1 MVKTVKLKLLTTA
14 QQDEQL
20 MQVTLEYRNVCQYVS
35 DWIFE
40 HGFVLNFMTLQKE
53 IYHEIRDKFQLNS
66 QMVISALKTTT
77 AKYKT
82 IKEQHKQKPARYK
95 IGEKTVKGRK
105 KNIYEV
111 VPRTLE
117 WLWEPVRFKAP
128 QCDQVRN
135 RNYRLLKDGKLSLTT
150 LSGTVKVPFQAPDCW
165 QKRLDEGWTLGTG
178 KLVKQGKHWYFC
190 VPMEIQTTPVAIE
203 SIERIVGIDR
213 GLNFIV
219 ATADSDGKSFFKS
232 GHEIMHR
239 RHCFAKLRKKL
250 QIHNTRGSRRKLKA
264 IGHRENRWMS
274 DVNHQISKALVD
286 HYGPNTLF
294 VLEDLTGVTFEEE
307 NLHGTAKARQDKRS
321 WAFYQL
327 EQFLIYKAEA
337 AGSLVIKVSPR
348 YTSQRCPH
356 CGIIDKSQRDH
367 DHHEYRCRCG
377 YRTNDD
383 RVGALNL
390 LELGHRYLKGES
402 KPKYTKSKVLAI
414 AE

>member
-14 QQDEQL
+14 QQNEQL
-20 MQVTLEYRNVCQYVS
+20 MQVALEYRDVCQYVS
-35 DWIFE
+35 EWIFE
-40 HGFVLNFMTLQKE
+40 HDFVLNFMTLQKE

-82 IKEQHKQKPARYK
+82 IKEQYKQKPIRYK
-95 IGEKTVKGRK
+95 IDEKTVKGK
-105 KNIYEV
+105 KNVYEV
-111 VPRTLE
+111 IPRTLE
-117 WLWEPVRFKAP
+117 WLWKPIMFKAL

-135 RNYRLLKDGKLSLTT
+135 RNYRLLKNGKLSLTT
-150 LSGTVKVPFQAPDCW
+150 LNGTVKVSFQAPACW
-165 QKRLDEGWTLGTG
+165 RERLDSGWALGTG

-190 VPMEIQTTPVAIE
+190 IPMEITMEEVPRENIQ
-203 SIERIVGIDR
+203 RIVGIDR
-213 GLNFIV
+213 GLNFLV
-219 ATADSDGKSFFKS
+219 ATADSNGKSFFKS
-232 GHEIMHR
+232 GRAIMHR
-239 RHCFAKLRKKL
+239 RHRFAKLRKKL
-250 QIHNTRGSRRKLKA
+250 QAHNTRGSRRKLKA

-286 HYGPNTLF
+286 HYGSNTLF
-294 VLEDLTGVTFEEE
+294 VLEDLTGVTFEEK
-307 NLHGTAKARQDKRS
+307 NLRGTAKARQDKRT

-337 AGSLVIKVSPR
+337 AGSLVIKVSPK

-356 CGIIDKSQRDH
+356 CGLIDKEQRDH
-367 DHHEYRCRCG
+367 AHHEYRCRCG

-390 LELGHRYLKGES
+390 LELGRRYLNGEN

>member
-14 QQDEQL
+14 QQNEQL
-20 MQVTLEYRNVCQYVS
+20 MQVVIEYRDVCQYVS
-35 DWIFE
+35 EWIFE
-40 HGFVLNFMTLQKE
+40 HDFVLNFMTLQKE

-77 AKYKT
+77 AKYKA
-82 IKEQHKQKPARYK
+82 IKEQYKQKPIRYK
-95 IGEKTVKGRK
+95 VGEKTVKGK
-105 KNIYEV
+105 KNVYEV
-111 VPRTLE
+111 IPRTLE
-117 WLWEPVRFKAP
+117 WLWKPIRFKAP

-135 RNYRLLKDGKLSLTT
+135 RNYRLLKNGKLSLTT
-150 LSGTVKVPFQAPDCW
+150 MNGTVKVSFQAPACW
-165 QKRLDEGWTLGTG
+165 RERLDSGWALGTG

-190 VPMEIQTTPVAIE
+190 IPMEIAMEEVHRENIQ
-203 SIERIVGIDR
+203 RIVGIDR
-213 GLNFIV
+213 GLNFLV
-219 ATADSDGKSFFKS
+219 AAADSNGKSFFKS
-232 GHEIMHR
+232 GHAIMHR
-239 RHCFAKLRKKL
+239 RHRFAKLRKKL
-250 QIHNTRGSRRKLKA
+250 QTHNTRGSRRKLKD

-307 NLHGTAKARQDKRS
+307 NLRGTAKARQDKRT

-337 AGSLVIKVSPR
+337 AGSLVIKVSPK

-356 CGIIDKSQRDH
+356 CGLIDKEQRDH
-367 DHHEYRCRCG
+367 AHHEYRCRCG
-377 YRTNDD
+377 YQTNDD

-390 LELGHRYLKGES
+390 LELGRRYLNGEN

>member
-14 QQDEQL
+14 QQNEQL
-20 MQVTLEYRNVCQYVS
+20 MQVALEYRDVCQYVS
-35 DWIFE
+35 EWIFK
-40 HGFVLNFMTLQKE
+40 HDFVLNFMTLQKE

-82 IKEQHKQKPARYK
+82 IKEQYKQKPIRYK
-95 IGEKTVKGRK
+95 IGEKTVKGK
-105 KNIYEV
+105 KNVYEV
-111 VPRTLE
+111 IPRTLE
-117 WLWEPVRFKAP
+117 WLWKPIRFKAP

-135 RNYRLLKDGKLSLTT
+135 RNYRLLKNGKLSLTT
-150 LSGTVKVPFQAPDCW
+150 LNGTVKVSFQAPACW
-165 QKRLDEGWTLGTG
+165 RERLDSGWALGTG

-190 VPMEIQTTPVAIE
+190 IPMEIAMEEVPRENIQ
-203 SIERIVGIDR
+203 RIVGIDR
-213 GLNFIV
+213 GLNFLV
-219 ATADSDGKSFFKS
+219 ATADSNGKSFFKS
-232 GHEIMHR
+232 GRAIMHR
-239 RHCFAKLRKKL
+239 RHRFAKLRKKL
-250 QIHNTRGSRRKLKA
+250 QTHNTRGSRRKLKA

-274 DVNHQISKALVD
+274 DMNHQISKALVD

-294 VLEDLTGVTFEEE
+294 VLEDLTGVTFEEK
-307 NLHGTAKARQDKRS
+307 NLRGTAKARQDKRT

-337 AGSLVIKVSPR
+337 AGSLVIKVSPK

-356 CGIIDKSQRDH
+356 CGLIDKEQRDH
-367 DHHEYRCRCG
+367 AHHEYRCRCG

-390 LELGHRYLKGES
+390 LELGRRYLNGEN